1 MSLGL
6 AAVIAVAS
14 LRFPRTLSHTHCLL
28 IEQIGKDSAAPH
40 CTLHIALCTL
50 RIVHWE
56 WALYIARSALHITH
70 YGLHITHCA
79 LHITNCTL
87 RIVHCTL
94 HIADRPLHTASWL
107 DKKRRTQ
114 RWRIHLAKL
123 AQDAVNIS
131 VTFVRMVCNSLLSQ
145 NDIDKWAI
153 LRSHI

>member
-1 MSLGL
+1 MCL

-28 IEQIGKDSAAPH
+28 IEQIGKDSAAAPH
-40 CTLHIALCTL
+40 CTLH
-50 RIVHWE
+50 IVHWE
-56 WALYIARSALHITH
+56 WALHIARSALHITH
-70 YGLHITHCA
+70 YGLHITYCA
-79 LHITNCTL
+79 LHITNCTF

-131 VTFVRMVCNSLLSQ
+131 VTFVRMVCNSFLSQ

>member
-1 MSLGL
+1 MSSCR
-6 AAVIAVAS
+6 VPSVPI
-14 LRFPRTLSHTHCLL
+14 PRTLSHTHCLL

-40 CTLHIALCTL
+40 CTLLALCTL

-56 WALYIARSALHITH
+56 WALHIARSVLHITH

-94 HIADRPLHTASWL
+94 HIANRPLHTASWL

-131 VTFVRMVCNSLLSQ
+131 VTFVRMVYNSLLSQ

>member
-1 MSLGL
+1 MCL

-40 CTLHIALCTL
+40 CTLHIAHCTL
-50 RIVHWE
+50 RMGIVHCTIRIAHYTLWIAHY
-56 WALYIARSALHITH
+56 ALRVTH
-70 YGLHITHCA
+70 YE